1 MSEIYVDRLKRD
13 LVGAFRR
20 FQEGGFLEI
29 ITCAATHG
37 FLPLLA
43 SQPEAVRAQ
52 IRIACDQYANP
63 SAAPLKESG
72 YRNVPISPEWKNTF
86 EKPKFAGLSWMR
98 MD

>member
-1 MSEIYVDRLKRD
+1 MSGNICRSFEARPGWSVSSVPGGRVSRD
-13 LVGAFRR
+13 NHLR
-20 FQEGGFLEI
+20 
-29 ITCAATHG
+29 CYHG

-52 IRIACDQYANP
+52 IRIACDQYRESFGRA
-63 SAAPLKESG
+63 LKESG